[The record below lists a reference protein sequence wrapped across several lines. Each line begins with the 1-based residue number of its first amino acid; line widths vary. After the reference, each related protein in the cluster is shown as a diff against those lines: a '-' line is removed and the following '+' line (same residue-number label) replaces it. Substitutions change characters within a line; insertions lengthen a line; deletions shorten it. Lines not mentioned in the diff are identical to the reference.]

1 MAVENEK
8 VIGIDLGTTNSV
20 VAIIEGGEPKVLA
33 NQEGNRL
40 TPSVVAFTDK
50 GETLVGEPAKR
61 QAVTNPQNTVYSIKR
76 FMGRRHSEVS
86 SDEKSVPYSV
96 VGESQ
101 EYVQVEASGE
111 SYKPPEISALVL
123 RKLKEA
129 AESYLGHKVNRAV
142 ITVPAYFNDA
152 QRQATKDAGQ
162 IAGLEVERIINEP
175 TAASL
180 AYGMEK
186 KEDQKIAV
194 FDLGG
199 GTFDVSILEVDSEWV
214 KVLST
219 NGDTQ
224 LGGDDF
230 DLVLIDHFAN
240 AFESAEGIDLRQDPM
255 ALQRLRE
262 AAEKAKQELSTSQ
275 TTDINLPFII
285 SDDSGAKHLQLSITR
300 AEFEQ
305 LIDSLVEKC
314 RKPIVNALADSGLDP
329 SAIDEVVLVGGSTRI
344 PKVQDFVKE
353 LFGKEPHRGVNPDE
367 VVALGAAIQGG
378 IIAGEVNEVVLLDVT
393 PLSLGIETEGGVM
406 TRLIDRNTTI
416 PTSRGEI
423 FSTAIDNQTAVT
435 VQVFQGERRM
445 ASDNRQ
451 LGQFNLDG
459 IPPAPRGVPQVEV
472 TFDIDVNG
480 ILNVTAQDKATNE
493 KQSVRIE
500 ESSGLSED
508 EIEQARAAGEE
519 HAEED
524 KKKVELAE
532 ARNKASS
539 LVYQT
544 EKLMTEHA
552 ETLDEAS
559 KTALEAAIAKVNETA
574 TEEDAAAIDSAVD
587 ELNQAAHALSKHMYD
602 AAEGE
607 AAAGPAAAGP
617 GEAGGG
623 GEDVIDAEFEK
634 KPADDQHEQTPAQE
648 EQTPAQEEEAP
659 AEKEETPAQEEETP
673 ADQEETPSEEDK
685 DD

>member
-1 MAVENEK
+1 MAMENGK

-20 VAIIEGGEPKVLA
+20 VAVVESGEPKVLA

-76 FMGRRHSEVS
+76 FMGRRHTEVS
-86 SDEKSVPYSV
+86 SDEKSVPYTV
-96 VGESQ
+96 VGES
-101 EYVQVEASGE
+101 EAYVEVEASGN

-180 AYGMEK
+180 AYQLEQ
-186 KEDQKIAV
+186 KEEQKIAV

-199 GTFDVSILEVDSEWV
+199 GTFDVSILEIEDEWV

-230 DLVLIDHFAN
+230 DLVLIDHFAD
-240 AFESAEGIDLRQDPM
+240 AFQAAEGGIDLRDDPM

-285 SDDSGAKHLQLSITR
+285 ADDSGAKHLQLSITR

-305 LIDSLVEKC
+305 LIDSLVERC
-314 RKPIVNALADSGLDP
+314 RKPIVDALADSKLER
-329 SAIDEVVLVGGSTRI
+329 SEIDEVVLVGGSTRI
-344 PKVQDFVKE
+344 PKVQEFVKE

-378 IIAGEVNEVVLLDVT
+378 IIAGDVNEVVLLDVT
-393 PLSLGIETEGGVM
+393 PLSLGIETEGGIL
-406 TRLIDRNTTI
+406 TRLIERNTTI
-416 PTSRGEI
+416 PTSKSEI

-435 VQVFQGERRM
+435 VQVYQGERQM

-493 KQSVRIE
+493 KQTVRIE
-500 ESSGLSED
+500 ESSGLSDED
-508 EIEQARAAGEE
+508 IAAARAAGEE
-519 HAEED
+519 HAEDD
-524 KKKVELAE
+524 KKKRDLAE

-552 ETLDEAS
+552 ETLDDDS
-559 KTALEAAIAKVNETA
+559 KSALEAAITKVNETA
-574 TEEDAAAIDSAVD
+574 AGEDAAAIDTAVD

-602 AAEGE
+602 SADTNSDEPNDDSGSNTD
-607 AAAGPAAAGP
+607 AGD
-617 GEAGGG
+617 
-623 GEDVIDAEFEK
+623 DVIDAEFEK
-634 KPADDQHEQTPAQE
+634 KPADNDPQDSASTDDETDAS
-648 EQTPAQEEEAP
+648 TDD
-659 AEKEETPAQEEETP
+659 AETEDDSAEDVDAVDE
-673 ADQEETPSEEDK
+673 SEEN
-685 DD
+685 

>member
-1 MAVENEK
+1 MAMENEK

-20 VAIIEGGEPKVLA
+20 VAVVESGEPKVLA

-76 FMGRRHSEVS
+76 FMGRRHNEVS
-86 SDEKSVPYSV
+86 SDEKSVPYTV
-96 VGESQ
+96 VGES
-101 EYVQVEASGE
+101 EAYVEVEASGN

-186 KEDQKIAV
+186 KEAQKIAV

-199 GTFDVSILEVDSEWV
+199 GTFDVSILEIDDEWV

-230 DLVLIDHFAN
+230 DLVLIDHFAD
-240 AFESAEGIDLRQDPM
+240 AFQAAEGIDLRDDPM

-285 SDDSGAKHLQLSITR
+285 ADDSGAKHLQLSITR

-305 LIDSLVEKC
+305 LIDSLVERC
-314 RKPIVNALADSGLDP
+314 RKPIVDALADSKLER
-329 SAIDEVVLVGGSTRI
+329 SEIDEVVLVGGSTRI
-344 PKVQDFVKE
+344 PKVQEFVKE

-378 IIAGEVNEVVLLDVT
+378 IIAGDINEVVLLDVT
-393 PLSLGIETEGGVM
+393 PLSLGIETEGGIL
-406 TRLIDRNTTI
+406 TRLIERNTTI
-416 PTSRGEI
+416 PTSKSEI

-435 VQVFQGERRM
+435 VQVYQGERQM

-493 KQSVRIE
+493 KQTVRIE
-500 ESSGLSED
+500 ESSGLSDED
-508 EIEQARAAGEE
+508 IAAARAAGEE
-519 HAEED
+519 HAEDD
-524 KKKVELAE
+524 KKKRDLAE

-552 ETLDEAS
+552 DTLDDDS
-559 KTALEAAIAKVNETA
+559 KSALEAAITKVNETA
-574 TEEDAAAIDSAVD
+574 AGEDAAAIDTAVD

-602 AAEGE
+602 SADTNSDEPNDNSGSNTD
-607 AAAGPAAAGP
+607 AGD
-617 GEAGGG
+617 
-623 GEDVIDAEFEK
+623 DVIDAEFEK
-634 KPADDQHEQTPAQE
+634 KPADNDPQDSASKDDETDASTDDAE
-648 EQTPAQEEEAP
+648 TEDDSAVDSEAVD
-659 AEKEETPAQEEETP
+659 E
-673 ADQEETPSEEDK
+673 SEEN
-685 DD
+685 